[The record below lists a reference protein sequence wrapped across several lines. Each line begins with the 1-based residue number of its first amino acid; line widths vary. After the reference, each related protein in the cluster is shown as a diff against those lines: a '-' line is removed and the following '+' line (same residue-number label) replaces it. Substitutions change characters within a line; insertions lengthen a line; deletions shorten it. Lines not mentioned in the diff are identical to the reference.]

1 ALHHSEETARQ
12 AGFLEQRARLLQDD
26 RRELARLHHHR
37 VSRHQRGCRV
47 ADGDR
52 ERIVPG
58 GDDPD
63 HAARIEPQVG
73 LLVGEEVQGDLLVAE
88 ALPGVIRV
96 PVHRIGDRQHL
107 HEQRLVPRLAVLP
120 RQVIAEIRGPF
131 EQQVLEAKQ
140 HGTAGGDRLLR
151 PLRLRDAGLLDRLPD
166 LLRSRD
172 AHLAQELAAAGLV
185 HRQRALLRHRALR
198 GFLRD
203 RDCFRHVRPPRGA
216 SGVRRL
222 PRGVNPF
229 GPCRNSELTS
239 AACKAKLGFGQML
252 GIDDM
257 LRLGNQPLDTP
268 AELSPVENDA
278 ASTQPPTVLVV
289 DDDRAVREVLS
300 AVLKEE
306 GYPVRQ
312 AASAD
317 AALQMLRGD
326 DLPLLLCDVKMPEH
340 DGLWLLDHVLQRH
353 PHAAVVMLTGFGD
366 TESAVDCLKRGA
378 ADYLLKP
385 PRVTELVRAIE
396 RAWSKSRL
404 TSARAR
410 YHQGLAR
417 RGRER
422 TAELTTALGGIALS
436 YSNTLVALVNAL
448 DAREHETS
456 DHSQRVVRYTLAI
469 ARRMGIRDAQLEH

>member
-1 ALHHSEETARQ
+1 
-12 AGFLEQRARLLQDD
+12 
-26 RRELARLHHHR
+26 
-37 VSRHQRGCRV
+37 
-47 ADGDR
+47 
-52 ERIVPG
+52 
-58 GDDPD
+58 
-63 HAARIEPQVG
+63 
-73 LLVGEEVQGDLLVAE
+73 
-88 ALPGVIRV
+88 
-96 PVHRIGDRQHL
+96 
-107 HEQRLVPRLAVLP
+107 
-120 RQVIAEIRGPF
+120 
-131 EQQVLEAKQ
+131 
-140 HGTAGGDRLLR
+140 
-151 PLRLRDAGLLDRLPD
+151 
-166 LLRSRD
+166 
-172 AHLAQELAAAGLV
+172 
-185 HRQRALLRHRALR
+185 
-198 GFLRD
+198 
-203 RDCFRHVRPPRGA
+203 
-216 SGVRRL
+216 
-222 PRGVNPF
+222 
-229 GPCRNSELTS
+229 
-239 AACKAKLGFGQML
+239 ML

-417 RGRER
+417 RVRER

-469 ARRMGIRDAQLEH
+469 ARRMGIRDAQLEHIGRGALLHDIGKIGVPDSILLKPGPLTQTEWAEMRRHPEVGYRILETIEFLRPAAEIVLAHQERWDGGGYPRRLRGDAIPLGARIFAIADTLDAMTSDRPYRKAASFAQARMEIARCGGTQFDPRCVVAFTQIPDDELEALRRDHAA

>member
-1 ALHHSEETARQ
+1 
-12 AGFLEQRARLLQDD
+12 
-26 RRELARLHHHR
+26 
-37 VSRHQRGCRV
+37 
-47 ADGDR
+47 
-52 ERIVPG
+52 
-58 GDDPD
+58 
-63 HAARIEPQVG
+63 
-73 LLVGEEVQGDLLVAE
+73 
-88 ALPGVIRV
+88 
-96 PVHRIGDRQHL
+96 
-107 HEQRLVPRLAVLP
+107 
-120 RQVIAEIRGPF
+120 
-131 EQQVLEAKQ
+131 
-140 HGTAGGDRLLR
+140 
-151 PLRLRDAGLLDRLPD
+151 
-166 LLRSRD
+166 
-172 AHLAQELAAAGLV
+172 
-185 HRQRALLRHRALR
+185 
-198 GFLRD
+198 
-203 RDCFRHVRPPRGA
+203 
-216 SGVRRL
+216 
-222 PRGVNPF
+222 
-229 GPCRNSELTS
+229 
-239 AACKAKLGFGQML
+239 ML

-326 DLPLLLCDVKMPEH
+326 DLPLVLCDVKMPEH

-417 RGRER
+417 RVRER

-469 ARRMGIRDAQLEH
+469 AARMGIRDGQLEHIGRGALLHDIGKIGVPDSILLKPGPLTPTEWAEMRRHPEVGYRILQTIEFLRPAAEIVLAHQERWDGGGYPRRLRGEAIPLGARIFAIADTLDAMTSDRPYRKAATFAQARMEIARCGGTQFDPRCVVAFTRIPDDELEALRRDHAA